1 MALRQRYP
9 SKLPADL
16 YRLSEAPLLDQWL
29 LEPDDRAAD
38 GAVLTGIISG
48 HPRYPDGSRVTTST
62 IQMIEDEPGGEIQ
75 GWAWCYACGL
85 IRLGTCIDIAFSRGV
100 PL

>member
-16 YRLSEAPLLDQWL
+16 YRLSEAPLLDEWL

-38 GAVLTGIISG
+38 GAVLTGIVTG
-48 HPRYPDGSRVTTST
+48 HPRYPDGSRITTST
-62 IQMIEDEPGGEIQ
+62 IQMIEDEPAAGIG
-75 GWAWCYACGL
+75 GWAWCYAWGL
-85 IRLGTCIDIAFSRGV
+85 IRLGRCIDIGYSRGV